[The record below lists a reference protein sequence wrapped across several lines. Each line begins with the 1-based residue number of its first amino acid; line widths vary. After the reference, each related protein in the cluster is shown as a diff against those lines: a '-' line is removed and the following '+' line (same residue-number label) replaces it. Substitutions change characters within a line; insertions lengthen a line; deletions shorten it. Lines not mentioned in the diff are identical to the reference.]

1 MYSHIQ
7 LMAILL
13 NIGTCLSYNSSKI
26 ETIYNNCN
34 QSSDNDLL
42 LKSLNVHKCNVWF
55 NDSWVVVSLRLDF
68 GMVGQVFFSMTS
80 LPLTTVISPEIFTN
94 DVLLPAAAL
103 YSDQF
108 FA

>member
-1 MYSHIQ
+1 M
-7 LMAILL
+7 
-13 NIGTCLSYNSSKI
+13 
-26 ETIYNNCN
+26 
-34 QSSDNDLL
+34 
-42 LKSLNVHKCNVWF
+42 
-55 NDSWVVVSLRLDF
+55 VVSLRLDF